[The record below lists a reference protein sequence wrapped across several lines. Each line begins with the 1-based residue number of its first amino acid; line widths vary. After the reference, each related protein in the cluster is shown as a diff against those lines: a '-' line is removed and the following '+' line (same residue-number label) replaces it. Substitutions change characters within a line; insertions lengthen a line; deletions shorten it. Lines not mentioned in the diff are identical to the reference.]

1 MDNYEKIALE
11 TAIVTEYQAAYHK
24 QKALEELEEK
34 YKAYG
39 YDKTEIIK
47 VLQKNGAYKAK
58 ATIIKKREN
67 TKDRD
72 VKIVQNIENKSDL
85 DEKIVKNAENT
96 KDAELSETVI
106 KVIAKEI
113 GLTKKLI
120 KEYDEELSKI
130 KSLKEKQ
137 VDKMLDL
144 QCFLTANG
152 IPEQEEERA

>member
-72 VKIVQNIENKSDL
+72 VKIVQNVENKSDL

-113 GLTKKLI
+113 GLTKSLSRNMTKNSTKLRV
-120 KEYDEELSKI
+120 
-130 KSLKEKQ
+130 LKKKQ
-137 VDKMLDL
+137 IDKMLDL
-144 QCFLTANG
+144 QCFLTANN
-152 IPEQEEERA
+152 IPEQEEERV